1 MLILGIALS
10 SCTTDQVEPLVF
22 DCNEEDPTYTEDV
35 KQIIDLTCAYS
46 GCHLDLAPGNYS
58 TYQGLLPILNTE
70 EFTQRVIYERNMPP
84 FYAEDGPPELTE
96 EQMTMLQCWVESG
109 YKE

>member
-1 MLILGIALS
+1 MEVGDGLLSIEVVGI
-10 SCTTDQVEPLVF
+10 DR
-22 DCNEEDPTYTEDV
+22 DRIEEASIDKDI
-35 KQIIDLTCAYS
+35 KQIIDLKCAYS

-84 FYAEDGPPELTE
+84 IYAEGGPAELTE